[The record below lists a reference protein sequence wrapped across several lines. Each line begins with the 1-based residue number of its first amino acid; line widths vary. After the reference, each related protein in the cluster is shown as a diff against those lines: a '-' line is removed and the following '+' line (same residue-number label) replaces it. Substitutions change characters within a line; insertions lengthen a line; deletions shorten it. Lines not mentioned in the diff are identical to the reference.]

1 MNMENFVVCISN
13 EGYPASLESRKIYE
27 VIPDAQ
33 AESRH
38 YLRVMDESG
47 EDYLY
52 PEKLFLAVPL
62 PENVRAALH
71 QA

>member
-1 MNMENFVVCISN
+1 MNKENFVVCISN
-13 EGYPASLESRKIYE
+13 EGYPTSLESRKIYE

-33 AESRH
+33 AESRR

>member
-1 MNMENFVVCISN
+1 
-13 EGYPASLESRKIYE
+13 
-27 VIPDAQ
+27 
-33 AESRH
+33 
-38 YLRVMDESG
+38 MDGSG

-62 PENVRAALH
+62 PANVRAALH

>member
-1 MNMENFVVCISN
+1 MENFAACISN
-13 EGYPASLESRKIYE
+13 VGYPASLESRKIYE
-27 VIPDAQ
+27 AIPDAQ

-38 YLRVMDESG
+38 YLRVMDETD

-52 PEKLFLAVPL
+52 PEKLFLSMPL